1 MEFFGVV
8 VAVVVVFLCLYFW
21 KKSKGLQN
29 LNSESPLDLPTCS
42 DLWDTGKTGER
53 YIKDVLEP
61 LTGYKQILS
70 NCYLPKSDGTFT
82 EIDLILLHESGVY
95 VIESKNYS
103 GWIFGNEEQQQWTQS
118 LPGRNGH
125 AKKIRFFNP
134 IIQNKGH
141 LKWLKKYADISKDV
155 PLYSFIVF
163 SDRCELKKI
172 VLTTGSHFVLNRR
185 NLFQKVQENAE
196 RVGVKLTRTEIDIL
210 YKHLYPL
217 TQVTEEQKA
226 LHAVIVQKKKNS
238 ADPVVVKVLSEER
251 VCPRCGGKL
260 VIRTAKRGE
269 RAGKQLWGCSNF
281 PKCRFTENIEETAN
295 PSS

>member
-1 MEFFGVV
+1 MEFFGFVVVV
-8 VAVVVVFLCLYFW
+8 VAVFFCLYFW
-21 KKSKGLQN
+21 KKSRGLQN
-29 LNSESPLDLPTCS
+29 LNSESTLDLPTCS

-103 GWIFGNEEQQQWTQS
+103 GWIFGNEQQQQWTQS

-134 IIQNKGH
+134 IIQNKVH

-172 VLTTGSHFVLNRR
+172 VLTSGNHFVLNRR

-196 RVGVKLTRTEIDIL
+196 RVGVKLTQTEIDIL

-217 TQVTEEQKA
+217 TQATEEQKA

-238 ADPVVVKVLSEER
+238 ADPVAVKALSEER

-260 VIRTAKRGE
+260 VIRTAKRGK

-281 PKCRFTENIEETAN
+281 PKCRFAENIEETVN